1 MSNTNVRVISAVQGG
16 NQGHYETVNIA
27 SDTVPV
33 ATKTVAGDI
42 PGAHQVKTQMTGAT
56 GAAAVGIPGTIPSV
70 IAGATGLMATLLKNG
85 LRTIIIPGYTGP
97 A

>member
-1 MSNTNVRVISAVQGG
+1 MSSTNVRVISAVQGG

-42 PGAHQVKTQMTGAT
+42 PGTHQVKTQMTGAA
-56 GAAAVGIPGTIPSV
+56 GAATVGIPGTIPSV
-70 IAGATGLMATLLKNG
+70 IAGATGPMTGLAKNG
-85 LRTIIIPGYTGP
+85 LHTIVIPGYTGP